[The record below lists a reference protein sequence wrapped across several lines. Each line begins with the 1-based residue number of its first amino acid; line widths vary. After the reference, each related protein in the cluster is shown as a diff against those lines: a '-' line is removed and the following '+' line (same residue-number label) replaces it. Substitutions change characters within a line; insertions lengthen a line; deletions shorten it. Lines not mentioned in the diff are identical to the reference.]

1 MAKPEWIA
9 VSPDTGIGN
18 RQVNISA
25 QEHTGRGSRAY
36 TLTAQTSHGENAEC
50 VVTQSGASEFIRFT
64 EYPESVSPEDET
76 FIIYGESNSP
86 VLTVPFMSDGL
97 EMVMLEANG
106 SDLGTGGGEVPGD
119 PGQGGKYEFSMS
131 FKFTTAAGTVD
142 EELQIGVAGHSTAQS
157 VIVTRKGFP
166 LYVESPA
173 AIEAP
178 AAGLFQF
185 TTDEAVFQ
193 VADGGGYVV
202 SLGARPGW
210 IQQVK
215 IRFIYTLSGGG
226 TETGAWND
234 FGSTVIDAGN
244 SGRAPRGYQLQMN
257 IVPNSNASSRSG
269 AIRLEFRT
277 PQGYSREVTVPV
289 EQVAYEGRVSFAQ
302 TLLTVANGQRADFIA
317 RCHGIESMT
326 LSGSMSYSVTAY
338 GSTSTT
344 SGFLTSDDPSWTEL
358 AQTSATG
365 WDVGQEIRHLKLSVS
380 YGAGMPSPMDG
391 TFSFYGAAGLIAE
404 QILTIERDGTAG
416 TDTYQLRV
424 TSPGSNKTQVIKTL
438 SEMTG
443 MGLIEAKSVVDN
455 AEWFGEYQDY
465 EATDIQAAL
474 QDLGATVEV
483 RQTP

>member
-64 EYPESVSPEDET
+64 QYPESVNPEDET
-76 FIIYGESNSP
+76 FTIYGESNSP
-86 VLTVPFMSDGL
+86 VLTVQFIPSGL
-97 EMVMLEANG
+97 EVVMLEANG
-106 SDLGTGGGEVPGD
+106 ANLGTDGGEVPGD
-119 PGQGGKYEFSMS
+119 PGQGGKYVFSMS
-131 FKFTTAAGTVD
+131 FKFTTAAGTAD
-142 EELQIGVAGHSTAQS
+142 EDLQIGVAGYSTANM

-215 IRFIYTLSGGG
+215 IRFIYTLSGGE
-226 TETGAWND
+226 TETGAWKD
-234 FGSTVIDAGN
+234 FSSTVMDAGTP
-244 SGRAPRGYQLQMN
+244 GKAPRGYQLQMQ
-257 IVPNSNASSRSG
+257 ITPNSGATTRSG

-277 PQGYSREVTVPV
+277 PQGYIRDVSVPV
-289 EQVAYEGRVSFAQ
+289 EQAAHEVLAAFSN
-302 TLLTVANGQRADFIA
+302 TLLTVTDGQRADFIA
-317 RCHGIESMT
+317 ICHGIERMT
-326 LSGSMSYSVTAY
+326 LSGSMSYTVTAY
-338 GSTSTT
+338 GSTSIA
-344 SGFLTSDDPSWTEL
+344 SGYLTSDDPSWTEL

-391 TFSFYGAAGLIAE
+391 TFSFYGASGQTVE
-404 QILTIERDGTAG
+404 QILTIERGGSAG
-416 TDTYQLRV
+416 STYQLRV
-424 TSPGSNKTQVIKTL
+424 TSAGDNKTQVIKTL

-443 MGLIEAKSVVDN
+443 MRLAEAKSVVDN
-455 AEWFGEYQDY
+455 AEWFGEFQDY

-474 QDLGATVEV
+474 QDLGATVES